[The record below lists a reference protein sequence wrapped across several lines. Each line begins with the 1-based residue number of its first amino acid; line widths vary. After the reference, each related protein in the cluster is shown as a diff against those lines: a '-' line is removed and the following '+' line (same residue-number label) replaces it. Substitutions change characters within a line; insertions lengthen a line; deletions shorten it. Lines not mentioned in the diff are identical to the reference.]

1 MKIEIGESLAYS
13 WLKHIKCC
21 QIVQLNWKL
30 ADKWQKGNWEKLDSM
45 FKEAKLYFTTSDE
58 TKSSLDAEEESHV
71 FKKNATLE
79 QIVRQAESDV
89 LGIHFNTDG
98 EIEVHAVEVAF
109 HSQGLNYTGGKESTK
124 AKIIAK
130 VLRSAMGIYTVFGAK
145 KAHIYFLSPK
155 VNPATIETLKYVE
168 EELNMFFKEFELDY
182 QFSAYFNELFSREI
196 LLPVYKIVAEQGAN
210 DTSELCARAI
220 CLQQIAE
227 GNRDKTTQIN
237 NTTVNTP
244 LKAQYTSINTKTAVN
259 TNRRAEFER
268 WLFEE
273 DGKSRYV
280 AYGYANALKSKKM
293 LELCRKIDSV
303 SFYEMSSPNQANH
316 LYQLLKHNH
325 EFSYHNATHSGTPN
339 AAIQRYIEF
348 LKKS

>member
-45 FKEAKLYFTTSDE
+45 FKEAKLYFTTSDG
-58 TKSSLDAEEESHV
+58 TQSSLDAEEESHV

-182 QFSAYFNELFSREI
+182 QFSACFNELFSREI
-196 LLPVYKIVAEQGAN
+196 LLPVCQIVAKQGAN

-227 GNRDKTTQIN
+227 SNRDKTPQIN
-237 NTTVNTP
+237 NSSTEIHKKVQITSP
-244 LKAQYTSINTKTAVN
+244 LTEAHDNANKCELFK
-259 TNRRAEFER
+259 R
-268 WLFEE
+268 WLIDNQKKE
-273 DGKSRYV
+273 ST
-280 AYGYANALKSKKM
+280 AIGYANALKAKKM
-293 LELCRKIDSV
+293 LELCRKMDSV
-303 SFYEMSSPNQANH
+303 SFYEMSSPDQADH
-316 LYQLLKHNH
+316 LYQRLTHTH